1 MSAPWILLLAIAAL
15 AIFYVLTPM
24 MAEVFAR
31 YRKPRLLR
39 CPETGETAAIQ
50 IDARH
55 AATTSLAGAPDLRV
69 ADCSRWP
76 ERADCGQDCVAS
88 RV

>member
-1 MSAPWILLLAIAAL
+1 MNAPWLLLLAIAGI
-15 AIFYVLTPM
+15 AIFYVLMPM

-31 YRKPRLLR
+31 YRKPRVLR
-39 CPETGETAAIQ
+39 CPETGETTVIQ

-55 AATTSLAGAPDLRV
+55 AATTSVAGAPDLRV

-76 ERADCGQDCVAS
+76 EHADCDQDCVAP